1 MLESS
6 QIIIWRR
13 TWVVRSAPN
22 QNLIRAMRITAGPVG
37 RVLVVIGLGLACL
50 SLTPTAV
57 AAIDDKDLNAT
68 TCQTEVSEL
77 THRQIAR
84 CAVIGVV
91 GQTQPG
97 EDVPS
102 LLQRVVGILAWV
114 TGVAAVFVIL
124 IQGLRMV
131 FSGGDSIR
139 LSRPGTDYLRSD
151 WTGCSHLCPHLVNYI
166 TGALS

>member
-1 MLESS
+1 
-6 QIIIWRR
+6 
-13 TWVVRSAPN
+13 
-22 QNLIRAMRITAGPVG
+22 MRITAGPVG

-131 FSGGDSIR
+131 FSGGDSNSIVSAR
-139 LSRPGTDYLRSD
+139 NGIIYAVIGLAVAIFA
-151 WTGCSHLCPHLVNYI
+151 PHLVNYI